1 MNSALAT
8 TDTPVRAASVDAPP
22 VNRRV
27 GDATSVDGYLDGL
40 LHDWLKTLTTLG
52 FTLIPIFFVL
62 DFFMMPREL
71 LPRFALYRL
80 VATAIIIGQHFV
92 IRFTRPSPRSYLHGY
107 FFTVIAGLM
116 ISVMTTELGGF
127 NSTYYAGLNLVMMAV
142 NLLLP
147 WSAVQSAINSLLI
160 IVLYVGLNLIVA
172 QQLPAHSEILINNL
186 YFLCSTGVISTS
198 INYVKQKLITQ
209 EFHLRADL
217 KTARDALWGEMEV
230 AKRIQTSLLPKLHEV
245 NGYAIAASMQPADE
259 VGGDYYDVVES
270 TQGETWVCVGDVSGH
285 GVESGLIMM
294 MTQTSIF
301 TTVNRAA
308 RQNPSDVLTAVNAVL
323 KTNIS
328 RLGADRY
335 VTCMALRLE
344 KDSATF
350 AGKHQDV
357 LLYRAR
363 TGTTEQISTEGVW
376 LGIVDDVQGQ
386 FTDLTVQIEEGD
398 VLLLYTDGVT
408 EAMNDKRELFGEQ
421 RLKQALARYA
431 RLEVDEIVQAIQKDV
446 WAFMHKQKDDL
457 TVIVIKRLRQRR
469 S

>member
-8 TDTPVRAASVDAPP
+8 TDTPLRTVSVEAPVANKRAA
-22 VNRRV
+22 
-27 GDATSVDGYLDGL
+27 DATSVDDYLDGL

-62 DFFMMPREL
+62 DVFMMPREL

-80 VATAIIIGQHFV
+80 VATATIIGQHFV
-92 IRFTRPSPRSYLHGY
+92 IRITRPSRRSYVHGY
-107 FFTVIAGLM
+107 FLSVVAGFM
-116 ISVMTTELGGF
+116 ITLMTTDLGGF
-127 NSTYYAGLNLVMMAV
+127 NSTYYAGLNLVMIAV

-147 WSAVQSAINSLLI
+147 WSASQSAINSFLI
-160 IVLYVGLNLIVA
+160 IGPYIILNALV
-172 QQLPAHSEILINNL
+172 PHERVHSEILVNNL

-198 INYVKQKLITQ
+198 INYVKQKLIVQ
-209 EFHLRADL
+209 EFHLRSDL
-217 KTARDALWGEMEV
+217 KKARDALWGEMEV

-245 NGYAIAASMQPADE
+245 NGYAVAASMQPADE

-270 TQGETWVCVGDVSGH
+270 EKGETWLCVGDVSGH

-301 TTVNRAA
+301 TAVNRAA
-308 RQNPSDVLTAVNAVL
+308 GQNPSEVLTEVNAVL

-335 VTCMALRLE
+335 VTCMAVRLDKE
-344 KDSATF
+344 SVTF

-363 TGTTEQISTEGVW
+363 TGTTEQISTDGVW
-376 LGIVDDVQGQ
+376 LGIVDDVSGQ
-386 FTDLTVQIEEGD
+386 FPDMSVPIEEGD

-408 EAMNDKRELFGEQ
+408 EAMND
-421 RLKQALARYA
+421 
-431 RLEVDEIVQAIQKDV
+431 
-446 WAFMHKQKDDL
+446 H
-457 TVIVIKRLRQRR
+457 
-469 S
+469 